1 VRQAAQ
7 RALDRYGQ
15 VRFIAA
21 HRLDVDKRGGEHGTV
36 TGKIKVHGG
45 SIECSAVPVAQGLP
59 AREQMLMFR
68 VDSEVG
74 RLRQVILHRP
84 GLELKRLTPDNA
96 ADLLFD
102 DVLWVSRAQQEH
114 DAFADVLRSR
124 GAVVHYYS
132 DLLAQTLD
140 ITAARDYVLDGVFD
154 SRWHGPLACGQLRA
168 AVDGLDSVT
177 LAGYLVGG
185 ITKREIS
192 ELAPEPKSIAFHS
205 LDPDGFVLV
214 PLPNLLYQRD
224 TSCWIYTGV
233 SINAMRR
240 QARVRESLFAEA
252 IYRWHPMFASA
263 AFDVWYHGADAAPAT
278 IEGGDVLVIGNG
290 AVLAGM
296 SERTT
301 PQALEMLAHRLFAA
315 DAATSLVAIDMPKQR
330 AFMHLDTMLTMAD
343 HGVFTKYAGMGMLRS
358 YTIEPGASA
367 RELKVTD
374 HPPEDMHTALAA
386 ALGLSSIKVLT
397 AVQDVRSA
405 QREQWDDGCNV
416 LAVEPGVVV
425 AYERNVTTNAY
436 LEENG
441 IEVITVA
448 GGELGRGRGG
458 PRCMSCP
465 IERSG

>member
-1 VRQAAQ
+1 
-7 RALDRYGQ
+7 
-15 VRFIAA
+15 
-21 HRLDVDKRGGEHGTV
+21 
-36 TGKIKVHGG
+36 
-45 SIECSAVPVAQGLP
+45 
-59 AREQMLMFR
+59 MFR

-114 DAFADVLRSR
+114 DAFANVLRSR
-124 GAVVHYYS
+124 GVTVHYYG

-140 ITAARDYVLDGVFD
+140 VTAARDYILDRVFD
-154 SRWHGPLACGQLRA
+154 SRWHGPLAAGHLRA
-168 AVDGLDSVT
+168 AVDGLDSRG

-185 ITKREIS
+185 ITKQEIS

-205 LDPDGFVLV
+205 LDPDGFVLA

-224 TSCWIYTGV
+224 TSCWIYGGV

-240 QARVRESLFAEA
+240 QARVRESTFVEA
-252 IYRWHPMFASA
+252 IYRWHPMFAGLG
-263 AFDVWYHGADAAPAT
+263 FDVWYHGVDAAPAT

-301 PQALEMLAHRLFAA
+301 PQALEVLAHRLFAA
-315 DAATSLVAIDMPKQR
+315 GAATSLVAIDMPKRR

-343 HGVFTKYAGMGMLRS
+343 YGVFTKYAGMGMLRS

-374 HPPEDMHTALAA
+374 HPPEDMHAALAA
-386 ALGLSSIKVLT
+386 ALDLPSITVLT

-425 AYERNVTTNAY
+425 AYERNVTTNTY
-436 LEENG
+436 LAENG

-465 IERSG
+465 IERDG